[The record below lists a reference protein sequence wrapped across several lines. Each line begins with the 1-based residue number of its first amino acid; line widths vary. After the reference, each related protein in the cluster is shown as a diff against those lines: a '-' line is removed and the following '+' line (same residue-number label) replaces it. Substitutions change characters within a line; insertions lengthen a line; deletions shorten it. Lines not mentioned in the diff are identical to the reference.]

1 MPRTSPPCAAS
12 PRARDRADR
21 ATSDQDVRVVSR
33 HRRRLGARVFLP
45 RHPVIELC
53 QDKYRVER
61 LPPPARGP
69 PGRSRWPAPR

>member
-12 PRARDRADR
+12 PRARGFALIVP
-21 ATSDQDVRVVSR
+21 TSDQDVRVVSR

-53 QDKYRVER
+53 QDKY
-61 LPPPARGP
+61 A
-69 PGRSRWPAPR
+69 